1 MVIEWENDEAIQRL
15 VVELGCT
22 GTCVDVSIPDWR
34 QKYTLHIFVS
44 VVTHIL
50 VNSCWLWQVYML
62 IYVPEALV
70 KGVVCHCNANT
81 DHARDY

>member
-50 VNSCWLWQVYML
+50 VNSC
-62 IYVPEALV
+62 
-70 KGVVCHCNANT
+70 
-81 DHARDY
+81 